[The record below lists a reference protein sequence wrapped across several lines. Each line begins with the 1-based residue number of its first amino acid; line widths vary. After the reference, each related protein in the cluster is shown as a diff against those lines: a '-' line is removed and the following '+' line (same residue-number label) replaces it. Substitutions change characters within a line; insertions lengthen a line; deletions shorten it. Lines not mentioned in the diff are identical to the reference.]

1 MILQNLSKMKY
12 SQTNKNLS
20 EAELQKKLLLN
31 LMGIGI
37 VILVVVLSL
46 FVFAPKIGFL
56 FGLVSKYRNAE
67 GYRPQSKVAVPN
79 FTNLPTASKD
89 PQTKLAGY
97 AQAGTTVVLFVNGPE
112 AARTVTGS
120 DGRFEFSD
128 IKLNEG
134 RNTLFAK
141 AVDSSNNE
149 SVNTDLF
156 YITYDKTGPEI
167 KELSPKDGDVVRN
180 LDKRITITG
189 KISEKALITINGKTA
204 VQKPD
209 FSFDFLLGVEEGS
222 VKIKI
227 EVADEAGNTIIKEIT
242 VRYEKKSI

>member
-1 MILQNLSKMKY
+1 MKY

-20 EAELQKKLLLN
+20 YRELQKKLLLN
-31 LMGIGI
+31 LMGIMV
-37 VILVVVLSL
+37 VILVVLLSL

-56 FGLVSKYRNAE
+56 FGLVSKYRNEE

-79 FTNLPTASKD
+79 FTNLPTAVKE

-97 AQAGTTVVLFVNGPE
+97 AQTGATVILFVNGPE

-120 DGRFEFSD
+120 DGRFEFTD
-128 IKLNEG
+128 VKLNEG

-141 AVDSSNNE
+141 AEDNKGIVSE
-149 SVNTDLF
+149 NTDLF
-156 YITYDKTGPEI
+156 YITYDKTMPEI
-167 KELSPKDGDVVRN
+167 KDLSPKDGDTVRN

-189 KISEKALITINGKTA
+189 KINEKAVITINGKTA

-209 FSFDFLLGVEEGS
+209 FSFDFLLGVDEGS

-227 EVADEAGNTIIKEIT
+227 EVTDEAGNKTEKEIT
-242 VRYEKKSI
+242 VKYEKRSI